1 MLSLPS
7 DGLSGGHLG
16 SFEIDTE
23 EQGETAVDSAVQ
35 QLLSDML
42 RAYISL
48 VHPYAILHHNSHNVT
63 ISSGLKPK
71 GGNDPP
77 NKAKGK
83 KESPNKAKG
92 KKESAAA
99 ARMKAARDKAAKSAD
114 NNVARQNDDSSAQ
127 KEQSKDRK

>member
-1 MLSLPS
+1 MLSLSS

-16 SFEIDTE
+16 SFEINTE
-23 EQGETAVDSAVQ
+23 EQGETAMDSAVQ

-42 RAYISL
+42 RAYVSL
-48 VHPYAILHHNSHNVT
+48 ASVHLYAILHHNSHNVT

-77 NKAKGK
+77 NKAKEK
-83 KESPNKAKG
+83 KES
-92 KKESAAA
+92 AA

-114 NNVARQNDDSSAQ
+114 NNVARQNADSSAQ